1 MTNSRVRVVHIDTD
15 DGPIEARIR
24 GAGPSVVLLP
34 SLGRGACDFDEI
46 TALMAGRGIRTIC
59 PQPRGIGGSALP
71 GRPFDMRDMAQDIV
85 QVVEATCEGPALI
98 GGHAFGNYVARS
110 VASFF
115 PFAVRGIALVAAS
128 PGRVPGQASP
138 YDPEVID
145 AVYRCSDVSLPRQ
158 ERLRL
163 LQLAFFAEGNDPSVW
178 LQGWY
183 PEAKQLQRQAQTLT
197 PVDAFFAAGTVP
209 ILDLQA
215 AQDTV
220 APRKHCH
227 VLSSALGD
235 RVTIELIDGAGHA
248 LLPEQ
253 PLAVDQALTR
263 WVRSM
268 SPGQGS

>member
-1 MTNSRVRVVHIDTD
+1 MTNSRVRVVQIDTD

-24 GAGPSVVLLP
+24 GEGPSVILLP

-46 TALMAGRGIRTIC
+46 TFLMAGFGIQTIC

-71 GRPFDMRDMAQDIV
+71 GRPYDMLDLAQDIV
-85 QVVEATCEGPALI
+85 HVVEATSERPALI
-98 GGHAFGNYVARS
+98 AGHAFGNFVARS

-115 PFAVRGIALVAAS
+115 PSSVRGIALVAAS
-128 PGRVPGQASP
+128 PGRVPGEASP

-183 PEAKQLQRQAQTLT
+183 PEAKQLQRKAQTLT

-215 AQDTV
+215 TQDTV
-220 APRKHCH
+220 APRKHSH
-227 VLSSALGD
+227 VLASALGD

-253 PLAVDQALTR
+253 PVAVAKALTR
-263 WVRSM
+263 WVQGM
-268 SPGQGS
+268 LPIQGS

>member
-1 MTNSRVRVVHIDTD
+1 MKNAQSRIVHIETS
-15 DGPIEARIR
+15 DGPLEASIR
-24 GAGPSVVLLP
+24 GVGPSVILLP
-34 SLGRGACDFDEI
+34 SLGRGAGDFDEI
-46 TALMAGRGIRTIC
+46 AALMAGCGIRTIC

-98 GGHAFGNYVARS
+98 AGHAFGNYVARS

-115 PFAVRGIALVAAS
+115 PFAVRGIALVAPS
-128 PGRVPGQASP
+128 PGRVPGEASP

-145 AVYRCSDVSLPRQ
+145 AVYRCSDVSLSRQ

-163 LQLAFFAEGNDPSVW
+163 LQLAFFAEGSDPSVW

-183 PEAKQLQRQAQTLT
+183 PEAKQLQRHAQTLT
-197 PVDAFFAAGTVP
+197 PVDAFFAAGSVP
-209 ILDLQA
+209 ILELQA

-220 APRKHCH
+220 APRKHAH
-227 VLSSALGD
+227 VLSSELGD

-253 PLAVDQALTR
+253 PQAVALALTR
-263 WVRSM
+263 WVRRLSHTP
-268 SPGQGS
+268 SS